1 AILETG
7 DALDEADVPHSVN
20 LCAMI
25 ETPKALLNI
34 GAIAELG
41 RDPASRLAC
50 LVAGSNDLA
59 HETGIRVAADRRYL
73 VPLLLDIV
81 VAARAGGLAVLDGV
95 VNDFR
100 DAARLA
106 VECQE

>member
-20 LCAMI
+20 LWAMI

-41 RDPASRLAC
+41 RDPAARLAC
-50 LVAGSNDLA
+50 LVAGANDLA
-59 HETGIRVAADRRYL
+59 KDTGIRTTPDRRYL

-81 VAARAGGLAVLDGV
+81 VAARAGGLVALDGV
-95 VNDFR
+95 VNDSR

-106 VECQE
+106 A